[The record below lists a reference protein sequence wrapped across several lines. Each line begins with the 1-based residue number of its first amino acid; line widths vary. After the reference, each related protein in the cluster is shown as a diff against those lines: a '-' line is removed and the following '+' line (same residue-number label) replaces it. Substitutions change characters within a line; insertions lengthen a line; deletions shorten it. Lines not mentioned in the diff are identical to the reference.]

1 MNMNQFNK
9 EQKEAIT
16 VGDGPV
22 LVIAGAGTGK
32 TSVLTNRL
40 VYLVNELGYNPNRI
54 LALTFT
60 NKAANE
66 MRERIGILT
75 QGNMPRWIG
84 TFHSTCLRI
93 LREDI
98 DQLDYEK
105 NFNIVDQEDQIILLK
120 AIYKELK
127 FDSNTISYKN
137 MLNHISTFKT
147 NGLTPANVVSE
158 ANWSFYSCRTLKF
171 AVANQHIYKK
181 YLTYMK
187 QAGSLDFDD
196 LLLLAHKLL
205 EENEIVR
212 TKWQKHFDYILI
224 DEFQD
229 TNDVQY
235 DIVKILAAEHQNIF
249 AVGDPDQMIYTWRG
263 ANADIINNF
272 ISVFKEGKMIILNKN
287 YRSTQR
293 ILDASNR
300 LIANNQKR
308 IKKSLQ
314 TDNGDGDKPLYYI
327 ADSQDAES
335 NWIVHQINKYLDK
348 GVEARDISIL
358 YRSNFLSRNIEQAL
372 ILEGIPYFI
381 YGGFKFYQ
389 RKEIKDIL
397 AYLKVVNNN
406 DIIGLRRIINTPRRR
421 ISDRTIEILT
431 NYGLTHGLSLYEAL
445 QEVMFIPDLPNM
457 TKNALLQF
465 NQMLADF
472 KTFKYKS
479 LLELV
484 EYVLK
489 QTMYIEFLKNAEDED
504 RIENIDELKNAIA
517 QYQLKNEDCTLD
529 SYLQEIMLYTSFD
542 ENNKASKESVS
553 LMTVHVA
560 KGLEFPYVFILGFN
574 DMIFPSQKSLLT
586 AGGLEE
592 ERRIAYVAMTRAKQK
607 LIITCAN
614 GFNVM
619 SKTARI
625 PSRFVSEIN
634 LNNLERVHDKVRTI
648 VRNNIDWYDSQKPQP
663 KPAASNYHREH
674 TNFKVGDVIIHTT
687 FGKGV
692 IMSVDGD
699 FIEVSFKPPFNI
711 KTLLGTH
718 KAISRMLN

>member
-1 MNMNQFNK
+1 MNQFN
-9 EQKEAIT
+9 QAQQEAIT
-16 VGDGPV
+16 TGDGPV

-40 VYLVNELGYNPNRI
+40 VYLVNELGFNPNRI

-60 NKAANE
+60 NKAATE
-66 MRERIGILT
+66 MRERISTLT

-98 DQLDYEK
+98 DKLDYEK
-105 NFNIVDQEDQIILLK
+105 NFNIVDQEDQITLLK
-120 AIYKELK
+120 MIYKELK
-127 FDSNTISYKN
+127 FDSTTISYKN

-147 NGLTPANVVSE
+147 SGLTPDNVVSE
-158 ANWSFYSCRTLKF
+158 TYWAAYGCRTLKF
-171 AVANQHIYKK
+171 AVVNKHIYQK

-187 QAGSLDFDD
+187 EAGSLDFDD
-196 LLLLAHKLL
+196 LLLLAHQLL
-205 EENEIVR
+205 EENEVVR
-212 TKWQKHFDYILI
+212 IKWQKHFDYVLI

-229 TNDVQY
+229 TNDIQY
-235 DIVKILAAEHQNIF
+235 DIVKILVAEHQNVF

-263 ANADIINNF
+263 ANIDIINNF
-272 ISVFKEGKMIILNKN
+272 VNVFKGAKMIILNKN
-287 YRSTQR
+287 YRSTQK

-300 LIANNQKR
+300 LIANNQMR
-308 IKKSLQ
+308 IKKSLE
-314 TDNGDGDKPLYYI
+314 TDNGEGDKPLYYV
-327 ADSQDAES
+327 ADNQDAES
-335 NWIVHQINKYLDK
+335 NWIVKRINEYLDK
-348 GVEARDISIL
+348 GVEPRDISIL

-372 ILEGIPYFI
+372 ILEGVPYFI

-389 RKEIKDIL
+389 RKEIKDVL
-397 AYLKVVNNN
+397 AYLKVINNN
-406 DIIGLRRIINTPRRR
+406 DVIGLRRIINTPRRR
-421 ISDRTIEILT
+421 ISDRTVESLT
-431 NYGLTHGLSLYEAL
+431 NYGLKHGLNLFQTL
-445 QEVMFIPDLPNM
+445 QEVMFMNDIPNV

-465 NQMLADF
+465 SQMLADF
-472 KTFKYKS
+472 KNFKYKS
-479 LLELV
+479 ILELV
-484 EYVLK
+484 DYVLK

-517 QYQLKNEDCTLD
+517 QYQLKNQDCTLD

-586 AGGLEE
+586 PGGLEE

-614 GFNVM
+614 GYNVM
-619 SKTARI
+619 SKTNRI
-625 PSRFVSEIN
+625 PSRFVGEIN
-634 LNNLERVHDKVRTI
+634 FSNLEMVYDKVKTI
-648 VRNNIDWYDSQKPQP
+648 VRNDLDWYDSQKSIPI
-663 KPAASNYHREH
+663 PAENNYHHEK
-674 TNFKVGDVIIHTT
+674 TNFKVGDVVIHTA

-692 IMSVDGD
+692 IMAVIDD
-699 FIEVSFKPPFNI
+699 FIEVSFKPPYNV
-711 KTLLGTH
+711 KTLLSTH
-718 KAISRMLN
+718 KSISRVLN